1 MKTGQAQSGH
11 WSDLRSRLLSAAV
24 MIPIVAFILIKGGM
38 IFGLA
43 MALLGAGL
51 AYEGA
56 TMLSQSG
63 DDISQWRRVLLC
75 AWPVICVVMAQ
86 RGAWS
91 EIIYVCSVSW
101 IFGWRCLGLIVPICL
116 GVSSLVYLRFWPETG
131 LIYAGFVI
139 TVVVASDSFAYLA
152 GRLIGGKKL
161 APRISPNKTWSG
173 ALGGLSGAAL
183 VGLGWAIICS
193 PGCLL
198 GGFLTGA
205 LLGMVAQAGD
215 MAESA
220 AKRWLG
226 VKDSGRLIP
235 GHGGLLDRLD
245 GLLVAAPFAAL
256 LTIGVTHQPLWCFAF
271 LSAWQDLMAAFL
283 P

>member
-1 MKTGQAQSGH
+1 
-11 WSDLRSRLLSAAV
+11 
-24 MIPIVAFILIKGGM
+24 MIPIVAFVLVKGGSLFA
-38 IFGLA
+38 IA

-56 TMLSQSG
+56 AMLSQSG
-63 DDISQWRRVLLC
+63 DDISRWRRALLC
-75 AWPVICVVMAQ
+75 AWPVISVAMAQ
-86 RGAWS
+86 RGAWT

-116 GVSSLVYLRFWPETG
+116 GVASLVYLRFWPETG

-139 TVVVASDSFAYLA
+139 SIVVASDSFAYLS
-152 GRLIGGKKL
+152 GRCVGGKKL
-161 APRISPNKTWSG
+161 VPRISPNKTWSG

-183 VGLGWAIICS
+183 TGLGWAIIFT

-198 GGFLTGA
+198 GGLVTG
-205 LLGMVAQAGD
+205 LCLGLISQIGD
-215 MAESA
+215 LAESA
-220 AKRWLG
+220 AKRGLG

-245 GLLVAAPFAAL
+245 GLLFAAPLAAL
-256 LTIGVTHQPLWCFAF
+256 LTIGATDRVLWCLPF
-271 LSAWQDLMAAFL
+271 LSSWQNLVAQIF